1 MYDYLSNKNDK
12 DYEHQKEMLLQNYN
26 EKTALNNKYFF
37 FIYNIFNRLLQDKWK
52 LEDEELEMKMK
63 DMLQAKRE
71 NEEIYENEKRL
82 KELECELELK
92 DLENMKGLSDVERE
106 RRLRLIKYD
115 NLMKIEEMKRLRQEE
130 SELFGN
136 EMKSIYDERI
146 GEEKAKL
153 ENERNQMK
161 RLQEKQQEL
170 FDKATE
176 QRKEKLKEMWYN
188 NYRRKVDTKLNEI
201 RLHEEKIR
209 SETKKDFEGILL
221 TLEKEREKDI
231 ELENDLKIKTDM
243 LDEAID
249 YHVYTIILLYY

>member
-1 MYDYLSNKNDK
+1 
-12 DYEHQKEMLLQNYN
+12 
-26 EKTALNNKYFF
+26 
-37 FIYNIFNRLLQDKWK
+37 
-52 LEDEELEMKMK
+52 
-63 DMLQAKRE
+63 MLQAKRE

-153 ENERNQMK
+153 ENERYQMK
-161 RLQEKQQEL
+161 RLQERQQEL

>member
-1 MYDYLSNKNDK
+1 
-12 DYEHQKEMLLQNYN
+12 
-26 EKTALNNKYFF
+26 
-37 FIYNIFNRLLQDKWK
+37 
-52 LEDEELEMKMK
+52 
-63 DMLQAKRE
+63 MLQAKRE

-161 RLQEKQQEL
+161 RLQERQQEL

>member
-1 MYDYLSNKNDK
+1 
-12 DYEHQKEMLLQNYN
+12 
-26 EKTALNNKYFF
+26 
-37 FIYNIFNRLLQDKWK
+37 
-52 LEDEELEMKMK
+52 
-63 DMLQAKRE
+63 MLQAKRE

-92 DLENMKGLSDVERE
+92 DLENMKVLSDVERE

>member
-1 MYDYLSNKNDK
+1 
-12 DYEHQKEMLLQNYN
+12 
-26 EKTALNNKYFF
+26 
-37 FIYNIFNRLLQDKWK
+37 
-52 LEDEELEMKMK
+52 MKMK

-153 ENERNQMK
+153 ENERYQMK
-161 RLQEKQQEL
+161 RLQERQQEL

>member
-1 MYDYLSNKNDK
+1 
-12 DYEHQKEMLLQNYN
+12 
-26 EKTALNNKYFF
+26 
-37 FIYNIFNRLLQDKWK
+37 
-52 LEDEELEMKMK
+52 
-63 DMLQAKRE
+63 MLQAKRE

-92 DLENMKGLSDVERE
+92 ELENMKGLSDVERE

-161 RLQEKQQEL
+161 RLQERQQEL
-170 FDKATE
+170 FDKATK

>member
-1 MYDYLSNKNDK
+1 
-12 DYEHQKEMLLQNYN
+12 
-26 EKTALNNKYFF
+26 
-37 FIYNIFNRLLQDKWK
+37 
-52 LEDEELEMKMK
+52 
-63 DMLQAKRE
+63 MLQAKRE

-161 RLQEKQQEL
+161 RLQERQQEL

-249 YHVYTIILLYY
+249 YHVYTIILLYYQRKLMEIKNSDSNSDEIINKYIAQMNDLFNVYII

>member
-1 MYDYLSNKNDK
+1 
-12 DYEHQKEMLLQNYN
+12 
-26 EKTALNNKYFF
+26 
-37 FIYNIFNRLLQDKWK
+37 
-52 LEDEELEMKMK
+52 MKMK

>member
-1 MYDYLSNKNDK
+1 
-12 DYEHQKEMLLQNYN
+12 
-26 EKTALNNKYFF
+26 
-37 FIYNIFNRLLQDKWK
+37 
-52 LEDEELEMKMK
+52 MKMK

-82 KELECELELK
+82 KELECELKLK
-92 DLENMKGLSDVERE
+92 ELENMKGLSDVERE

-249 YHVYTIILLYY
+249 YHVYILYYYIIREN

>member
-1 MYDYLSNKNDK
+1 
-12 DYEHQKEMLLQNYN
+12 
-26 EKTALNNKYFF
+26 
-37 FIYNIFNRLLQDKWK
+37 
-52 LEDEELEMKMK
+52 MKMK

-82 KELECELELK
+82 KELECELKLK
-92 DLENMKGLSDVERE
+92 ELENMKGLSDVERE

>member
-1 MYDYLSNKNDK
+1 
-12 DYEHQKEMLLQNYN
+12 
-26 EKTALNNKYFF
+26 
-37 FIYNIFNRLLQDKWK
+37 
-52 LEDEELEMKMK
+52 
-63 DMLQAKRE
+63 MLQAKRE

-82 KELECELELK
+82 KELECELKLK
-92 DLENMKGLSDVERE
+92 ELENMKGLSDVERE

-249 YHVYTIILLYY
+249 YHVYILYYYIIREN

>member
-1 MYDYLSNKNDK
+1 
-12 DYEHQKEMLLQNYN
+12 
-26 EKTALNNKYFF
+26 
-37 FIYNIFNRLLQDKWK
+37 
-52 LEDEELEMKMK
+52 
-63 DMLQAKRE
+63 MLQAKRE

-115 NLMKIEEMKRLRQEE
+115 NLMKIEEMKRLRKEE

-136 EMKSIYDERI
+136 EMKSIYNERI

-161 RLQEKQQEL
+161 RLQERQQEL

-249 YHVYTIILLYY
+249 YHVYIYYTIILLEKINGNKE

>member
-1 MYDYLSNKNDK
+1 
-12 DYEHQKEMLLQNYN
+12 
-26 EKTALNNKYFF
+26 
-37 FIYNIFNRLLQDKWK
+37 
-52 LEDEELEMKMK
+52 
-63 DMLQAKRE
+63 MLQAKRE

>member
-1 MYDYLSNKNDK
+1 
-12 DYEHQKEMLLQNYN
+12 
-26 EKTALNNKYFF
+26 
-37 FIYNIFNRLLQDKWK
+37 
-52 LEDEELEMKMK
+52 
-63 DMLQAKRE
+63 MLQAKRE

-249 YHVYTIILLYY
+249 YHVYTIILLYYQRKLMEIKNSDSNSDEIINKYIAQMNDLFNVYII